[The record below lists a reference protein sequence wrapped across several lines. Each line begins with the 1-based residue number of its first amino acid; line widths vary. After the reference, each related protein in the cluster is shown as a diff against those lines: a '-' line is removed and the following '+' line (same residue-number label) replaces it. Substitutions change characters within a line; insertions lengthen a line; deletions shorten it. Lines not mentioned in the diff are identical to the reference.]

1 MEVAARDRFTGK
13 DEGQDYGRVVA
24 MLGSRR
30 VRCFCNDGVERICK
44 IRGKLCQRG
53 RKKFIV
59 VGDIVLISPRDF
71 SGAGA
76 GGSES
81 EEESPVGIW
90 DLIDRIEPSDWRAI
104 KKEGGHHPNLFGDG
118 ATGATTVDIFAM
130 EDDAD
135 LHKEAVATVAAEEA
149 EEELNID
156 NI

>member
-1 MEVAARDRFTGK
+1 MEVSARDRFTGK

-30 VRCFCNDGVERICK
+30 VRCFCNDGVERVCK

-71 SGAGA
+71 SGASGSEGED
-76 GGSES
+76 GGSADTG
-81 EEESPVGIW
+81 VW
-90 DLIDRIEPSDWRAI
+90 DLIDRIEPADWRTI
-104 KKEGGHHPNLFGDG
+104 KKEGGYHPNLFGDG
-118 ATGATTVDIFAM
+118 ATGAPAVDIFTM

-135 LHKEAVATVAAEEA
+135 LHKEAIAAAEE
-149 EEELNID
+149 EDKEGELNID